1 MLAFIISSLLLTLPG
16 DAVSEHSSASFSV
29 TMKDGKV
36 VERNG
41 DEASVRRMLAQF
53 PEVEA
58 MLDRFERE
66 QGLSGGGVAPPVPPL
81 AGGAASSAE
90 DLLERVKRMQ
100 AEALAKA
107 AEDARRAGKTDATK
121 RDGTST
127 TDATSAKS
135 EDSASDSSSSS
146 SSSVESS
153 SSHESSSSDSARDS
167 RRSSKDRRAKDAA
180 SKPRARDPAE
190 RAGSRPASRGTTP
203 APSMGRKA
211 APAPKPTPSSRAGG

>member
-1 MLAFIISSLLLTLPG
+1 MLAFLVSSLLVTLPG
-16 DAVSEHSSASFSV
+16 DAVTERSSASFSV

-36 VERNG
+36 VERKG
-41 DEASVRRMLAQF
+41 DEAAVRRMLAQF

-81 AGGAASSAE
+81 AGGAAPSAE

-100 AEALAKA
+100 AEAMAKA

-127 TDATSAKS
+127 TDSTSAKS

-146 SSSVESS
+146 SSSADSS

-167 RRSSKDRRAKDAA
+167 RRSSKDRRAKADAAKPGARTPADRAGTRTPARRAPTTPEAGRPAAPA
-180 SKPRARDPAE
+180 SKP
-190 RAGSRPASRGTTP
+190 
-203 APSMGRKA
+203 APPR
-211 APAPKPTPSSRAGG
+211 RAGG

>member
-1 MLAFIISSLLLTLPG
+1 MLAFVVSSLLVTLPG
-16 DAVSEHSSASFSV
+16 DAVTERSSASFAV

-36 VERNG
+36 AERKG
-41 DEASVRRMLAQF
+41 DEAAVRRMLAQF

-66 QGLSGGGVAPPVPPL
+66 QGRSGDGIAPPVPPL
-81 AGGAASSAE
+81 ASGAAPSAE

-100 AEALAKA
+100 AEAMAKA
-107 AEDARRAGKTDATK
+107 AQDARRAGKTDATK
-121 RDGTST
+121 RDGASAA
-127 TDATSAKS
+127 DSKSAKS

-180 SKPRARDPAE
+180 SKPRAHDPAE

-203 APSMGRKA
+203 APSAGRRV
-211 APAPKPTPSSRAGG
+211 APAPKPTPPRRVGG